1 MCEIIGGVLVL
12 FGVIGFTY
20 IALMRAMI
28 GGGRE

>member
-1 MCEIIGGVLVL
+1 MNELIGGVLVL

-28 GGGRE
+28 GGGR

>member
-1 MCEIIGGVLVL
+1 MQEIIGGVLVL

-28 GGGRE
+28 GR